1 MCRNSDDSAM
11 KPFSLA
17 EITYENDVFF
27 HNSLGSFFKQDGA
40 EKQFTIAQGLEWTGG
55 QTFDDLC

>member
-1 MCRNSDDSAM
+1 MCRNSDDRAM

-17 EITYENDVFF
+17 EVTYENDVFI
-27 HNSLGSFFKQDGA
+27 HNSLGSFFKKDGA
-40 EKQFTIAQGLEWTGG
+40 EKQFTIEQGLEWTGG